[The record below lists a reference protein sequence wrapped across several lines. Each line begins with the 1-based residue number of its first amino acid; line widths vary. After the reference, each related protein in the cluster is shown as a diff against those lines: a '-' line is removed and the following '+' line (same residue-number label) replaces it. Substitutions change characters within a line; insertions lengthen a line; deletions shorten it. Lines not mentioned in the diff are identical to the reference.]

1 MWQRNIWG
9 AYTSLNRYCAT
20 VDDRKGL
27 LDVFRQRLRKVIADS
42 GMNQSEFATSVGL
55 DRSTLSQLLS
65 AGNRRLPRVET
76 LAAVAR
82 TQQAS
87 IDWLVGLSNVGTMQ
101 AEMMSEQPSFERNA
115 LAHNDE
121 RLIQW
126 LKEAIGYKI
135 RYVPSTLPDLLK
147 TDEVIQFEMHDYVAT
162 SPEQLVATAS
172 ARLMWTRGPET
183 DMECCNSIQAVES
196 FARGAGIW
204 RTLELKSR
212 LAQLDHMIDLC
223 TELYPTLRWFLFD
236 GRQRY
241 AAPVTIF
248 GPQRAALYLGQ
259 MYMVL
264 TSSEHVRTLTTQ
276 FDDLI
281 RGAVV
286 QPPDIPAFL
295 REQRVVAQRLRR

>member
-1 MWQRNIWG
+1 M
-9 AYTSLNRYCAT
+9 
-20 VDDRKGL
+20 DDRRAL
-27 LDVFRQRLRKVIADS
+27 LETFRERLRKVIADS
-42 GMNQSEFATSVGL
+42 GLNQSEFAASVGL

-65 AGNRRLPRVET
+65 TSNRRLPRVET

-101 AEMMSEQPSFERNA
+101 AEMMDEQPSFERNA

-121 RLIQW
+121 RLMTW
-126 LKEAIGYKI
+126 LHDAIGYKI
-135 RYVPSTLPDLLK
+135 RYVPSTFPDLLK
-147 TDEVIQFEMHDYVAT
+147 TDDVIRFEMDDFVAT
-162 SPEQLVATAS
+162 SAEQLIETAS
-172 ARLMWTRGPET
+172 ARLAWTRGPET

-196 FARGAGIW
+196 FAQGTGIW
-204 RTLELKSR
+204 RTLDLKSR
-212 LAQLDHMIDLC
+212 LTQLDHMIELC
-223 TELYPTLRWFLFD
+223 AELYPTLRWFLFD

-241 AAPVTIF
+241 AAPITIF
-248 GPQRAALYLGQ
+248 GPLRAALYLGQ

-264 TSSEHVRTLTTQ
+264 TSAEHVRTLTAQ

-295 REQRVVAQRLRR
+295 KQQRTAAQKLRR